1 MCTRLDRIILKQ
13 KVVKKNDKI
22 SDYLPEHSKESRK
35 NLRYF
40 PILINNLSW
49 LKTRSQQITYRN
61 PSFKERKCDFT
72 I

>member
-35 NLRYF
+35 DF
-40 PILINNLSW
+40 GIIPILINNPSW
-49 LKTRSQQITYRN
+49 LKTRTQ
-61 PSFKERKCDFT
+61 
-72 I
+72 